1 MVIYLDNPMSCTKKL
16 LKLIA
21 CRIQDPHTKINPI
34 STGSKQYEN
43 NILKYHSR
51 QKTCNTYG

>member
-1 MVIYLDNPMSCTKKL
+1 MVIYLDNPTSCTKKL
-16 LKLIA
+16 QKLIA

-43 NILKYHSR
+43 KILKYHSH
-51 QKTCNTYG
+51 QKT

>member
-1 MVIYLDNPMSCTKKL
+1 MVIYLDNPTSCTKTT
-16 LKLIA
+16 KLIA

-43 NILKYHSR
+43 KILKYHSH
-51 QKTCNTYG
+51 QKT